1 MLLRIKS
8 QEISNVLLTPKMQTK
23 IFQGFLPNPLKWV
36 KIKCPLSYKL
46 GFFVFD
52 IEILRF
58 PDL

>member
-36 KIKCPLSYKL
+36 KIKCPLPYKL

-52 IEILRF
+52 IEIS
-58 PDL
+58 